1 MRTIVVP
8 LGDVGYHE
16 IIYPSP
22 ACRRTIPKGA
32 RVPRELHDGFGRGI
46 NYLRISVTDKCNF
59 RCVYCMPEEG
69 VAMRAHDELLSAEE
83 IAHFVRLVAPEG
95 ITRVRLTGGEPL
107 VSHRIV
113 PLIEEIRAIDG
124 IEDISLTTNGA
135 LLPRLAPALREAG
148 LDRVNISL
156 DTLNADRFTQ
166 ITRLGRVEQALA
178 GIDAA
183 LEYGFEPVKV
193 NTVVVRRMDQ
203 DVLEL
208 AKLSLERP
216 VHVRFIEYMPIGSSA
231 TSPCPSIV
239 GRRTQGVLPPRSGQS
254 EAPEEPMWSSS
265 ATSPCPSIVGRR
277 TQGVLPPRSGQS
289 EAPEEPMWSSSATSP
304 HRGAGTSGCSGST
317 LNPELWDASDVVP
330 SDELRELIS
339 SQARAMGIGALA
351 PVDESAP
358 YGAGPA
364 RYWAFPNA
372 AGTVGF
378 ISAMSNHF
386 CSACNRLRL
395 TADGQLRPCLFSDAE
410 YNVRDALRTGDDEAV
425 VALYRTAIAHKPQQH
440 DHIDGTQR
448 FMSQIG
454 G

>member
-265 ATSPCPSIVGRR
+265 ATSPHC
-277 TQGVLPPRSGQS
+277 GV
-289 EAPEEPMWSSSATSP
+289 
-304 HRGAGTSGCSGST
+304 GTSGCSGST